1 MSKEENT
8 YYKDRP
14 SFGRKGPSKL
24 RQQFNR
30 GMTYFLV
37 IVACILVYFAMLR
50 VTAISDTVLKILS
63 ILKPVL
69 YGCGIAYLL
78 NPIVRTVDAYL
89 VPVLEKNMKKKEK
102 AKTVSRCGSDPGIGR
117 TDHRCDNAY
126 QYADPGTDRKYP
138 ESYLYASGSD
148 QPTGE
153 AGESYT
159 TG

>member
-1 MSKEENT
+1 M
-8 YYKDRP
+8 
-14 SFGRKGPSKL
+14 
-24 RQQFNR
+24 
-30 GMTYFLV
+30 
-37 IVACILVYFAMLR
+37 
-50 VTAISDTVLKILS
+50 
-63 ILKPVL
+63 
-69 YGCGIAYLL
+69 
-78 NPIVRTVDAYL
+78 
-89 VPVLEKNMKKKEK
+89 
-102 AKTVSRCGSDPGIGR
+102 CGSDPGIGR